1 MNNVSISGRLV
12 YEPEM
17 KYTPNG
23 TAYLSSRIAV
33 DRHDKDKNTDF
44 FTIRAWGKTAEFVS
58 KYFRK
63 GSPVEIIGKL
73 QTNSYENQEGKKVTE
88 TFILAIEVGFVLKS
102 ESQAPAEAPKEETKE
117 EVGLP
122 FEI

>member
-12 YEPEM
+12 YEPEI
-17 KYTPNG
+17 KYTANG

-44 FTIRAWGKTAEFVS
+44 FTIRAWGKTAEFVT
-58 KYFRK
+58 KYFHK

-73 QTNSYENQEGKKVTE
+73 QTNSYENQEGKKVTD
-88 TFILAIEVGFVLKS
+88 TFILANEVGFVLKS
-102 ESQAPAEAPKEETKE
+102 ESQAPTEAPAEAPKSGSD
-117 EVGLP
+117 VP

>member
-12 YEPEM
+12 YEPEI
-17 KYTPNG
+17 KYTANG

-44 FTIRAWGKTAEFVS
+44 FTIRAWGKTAEFVT
-58 KYFRK
+58 KYFHK

-73 QTNSYENQEGKKVTE
+73 QTNSYENQEGKKVTD
-88 TFILAIEVGFVLKS
+88 TFILAIEVVFVLKS
-102 ESQAPAEAPKEETKE
+102 ESQAPAEAPKSGSD
-117 EVGLP
+117 VP